1 MRLFIALAL
10 PRAVRDDLDRL
21 ATALPGLRWVP
32 SDNYHL
38 TLRFLGEVERP
49 AARAIDEALGALRM
63 PQFELSL
70 AGIGGFGEG
79 RKLRSLWAGVD
90 SQPALTRLQ
99 ARVEQAV
106 TRVGQP
112 PQARRFKPH
121 VTLARCKNGAPPR
134 DKLQQ
139 FLSERGLYRS
149 RPFSVERFTLFSSFL
164 ASGGSIYTPEVE
176 YSLEGPVSEGGLQT
190 RLR

>member
-1 MRLFIALAL
+1 MRLFIALSL
-10 PRAVRDDLDRL
+10 PQTVRDDLGRL

-49 AARAIDEALGALRM
+49 AARAIDQALRALRM
-63 PQFELSL
+63 PPFELSL

-79 RKLRSLWAGVD
+79 RKLRSLWAGVE

-99 ARVEQAV
+99 AKVEQAV
-106 TRVGQP
+106 TRAGQP
-112 PQARRFKPH
+112 PQTRRFKPH
-121 VTLARCKNGAPPR
+121 VTLARRRNGAPAR

-164 ASGGSIYTPEVE
+164 ASSGSIYTPEVE
-176 YSLEGPVSEGGLQT
+176 YPLEGPVAGG
-190 RLR
+190 